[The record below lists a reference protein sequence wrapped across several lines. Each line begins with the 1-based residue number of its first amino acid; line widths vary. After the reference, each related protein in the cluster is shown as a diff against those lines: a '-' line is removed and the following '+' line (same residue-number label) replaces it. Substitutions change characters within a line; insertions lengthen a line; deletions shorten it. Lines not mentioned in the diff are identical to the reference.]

1 MHKLTVSSNEK
12 NTKITLDNFEL
23 QNVIGYEIKSSDIG
37 TTELMIKILV
47 NDSKI
52 EI

>member
-1 MHKLTVSSNEK
+1 MHNLTVSSNDK
-12 NTKITLDNFEL
+12 NTKIKLDNFEL
-23 QNVIGYEIKSSDIG
+23 QNVIGYEIKSSDNG

-47 NDSKI
+47 NNSKI